1 MQKFRMRWLMS
12 AVVVA
17 GTIGFLAGSAFTE
30 DPAAPDEAAM
40 MKMMMELAQ
49 PGPAHKYLDAF
60 AGDFDVASSMWISGP
75 EPIVSKASS
84 KSWWVLDGRFV
95 RIEYSGKFK
104 DVAFEGRGI
113 MGYDNHKKAYQIL
126 WYDNFGTGLS
136 LETGTLSEDG
146 KTVTFGGEMD
156 TPMGKV
162 GVRHVYTVESHDKF
176 TLTGYAK
183 MGDEET
189 KSMELV
195 FTRKKAA
202 VGRCCPKPT
211 SKGPGY

>member
-1 MQKFRMRWLMS
+1 MQKFQMRWLMS

-30 DPAAPDEAAM
+30 DPAPPDEAAM
-40 MKMMMELAQ
+40 MKMMEEWAK
-49 PGPAHKYLDAF
+49 PGPAHENLA
-60 AGDFDVASSMWISGP
+60 ALVGDFDVVSTMWMFGP
-75 EPIVSKASS
+75 EPIVTKATS
-84 KSWWVLDGRFV
+84 KSKWVLDGRYV
-95 RIEYSGKFK
+95 QIEYSGTFQ
-104 DVAFEGRGI
+104 DADFQGRGV
-113 MGYDNHKKAYQIL
+113 MGYDNNLKQYQSL
-126 WYDNFGTGLS
+126 WYDNLGTGLT
-136 LETGTLSEDG
+136 LETGSASEDG
-146 KTVTFGGEMD
+146 KTITFVGELD
-156 TPMGKV
+156 TPMGKI
-162 GVRHVYTVESHDKF
+162 GMRHVYQIESNDKF

-183 MGDEET
+183 MEDKET